1 MAGLLIMKKC
11 TPLKFYLALAR
22 KASAFMP
29 GMDSAD
35 AEGILAF
42 DGCK

>member
-1 MAGLLIMKKC
+1 MHGRLIDGGFHCKVM
-11 TPLKFYLALAR
+11 FYQCLAR

-42 DGCK
+42 EA